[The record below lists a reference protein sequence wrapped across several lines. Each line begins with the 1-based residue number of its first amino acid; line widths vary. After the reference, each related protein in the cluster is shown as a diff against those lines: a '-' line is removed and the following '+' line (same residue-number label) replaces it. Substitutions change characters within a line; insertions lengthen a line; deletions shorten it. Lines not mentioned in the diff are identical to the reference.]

1 MNTSLSSLLFGMA
14 WLLIT
19 SVVFLLPVVPALR
32 ELFSRSDADAL
43 EIDHLDNGRTDY
55 DAQRAFERLP
65 LLEETPRAA
74 QWQVDDRG
82 WLVVPRGQGRLSA
95 KTAKPLVLGFRAQA
109 TTLVCAETVE
119 LQANSMVKRI
129 LHGKNIHCLGP
140 CFLAR
145 KTSAVRN
152 IVLAPG
158 VHFQRLAAN
167 CIFTW
172 PLKRHIGFPIHNLG
186 EGMPLTELQRRH
198 QGDLHIAAGSLV
210 QGGLVVTGDLR
221 IDAGAVVM
229 GHVKV
234 HGDTAIGAG
243 ACIKGALFTLGRI
256 RTAGNNYIEGPLSA
270 GHELILGPNSQ
281 VGNKQV
287 RSSVSAWMVQL
298 HASVRIY
305 GSISAVR
312 VGEVVL

>member
-1 MNTSLSSLLFGMA
+1 MNTLLSPLVFGLG
-14 WLLIT
+14 WLLVT
-19 SVVFLLPVVPALR
+19 TLVFLLPVVPALR

-55 DAQRAFERLP
+55 DAQRALDRLH
-65 LLEETPRAA
+65 LLEEMPRAA
-74 QWQVDDRG
+74 QWQRDDRG

-95 KTAKPLVLGFRAQA
+95 KTVSSLVLGFRSEA

-140 CFLAR
+140 AFLAR

-186 EGMPLTELQRRH
+186 EGMPLTKLQRRH

-210 QGGLVVTGDLR
+210 HGGLVVTGNLR
-221 IDAGAVVM
+221 LDDGAVVI

-234 HGDTAIGAG
+234 HGDTSMGAG

-270 GHELILGPNSQ
+270 GHELTLGPNSQ

-287 RSSVSAWMVQL
+287 RSSASAWMVQL